1 MRTKYFAFTRWF
13 LALLCWTPATQT
25 FEGLVR
31 VHFMNYSSFSFTSAA
46 LDASRTFSV
55 WQTLVSCFHSCSI
68 CEAEAPWPSPL
79 VRGRG
84 PRRESGRW
92 LPRHCHRGSASAPLP
107 SSVRSEGL
115 ERSRTRADWRVPQN
129 TVQRLAEKSTRKS
142 FLTCLCLDSSLDW
155 NRFSCCA
162 LESFSSVFLFVSQ
175 ISRRSAVLWCS
186 HHCCTLTNGTFSWT
200 GSCQTLQI

>member
-1 MRTKYFAFTRWF
+1 MNVRTKSVSFTRWF

-31 VHFMNYSSFSFTSAA
+31 VHFMNYSCFGFTSAG
-46 LDASRTFSV
+46 LDASRTISA
-55 WQTLVSCFHSCSI
+55 WQTLVACFHSCSI
-68 CEAEAPWPSPL
+68 REAEAPWPSPL

-92 LPRHCHRGSASAPLP
+92 LPGHCHRGSASAPLP

-129 TVQRLAEKSTRKS
+129 TVQRLVEN
-142 FLTCLCLDSSLDW
+142 LLE
-155 NRFSCCA
+155 NRF
-162 LESFSSVFLFVSQ
+162 LHVMF
-175 ISRRSAVLWCS
+175 
-186 HHCCTLTNGTFSWT
+186 G
-200 GSCQTLQI
+200 